1 MDKTMS
7 YITFILG
14 AVIGSIATIFTILFI
29 AFVWSG
35 RKINKHLND
44 INNAPNKNI

>member
-1 MDKTMS
+1 MN

-14 AVIGSIATIFTILFI
+14 AVIGSLTTIFLILFI

-35 RKINKHLND
+35 RKINKTLNE
-44 INNAPNKNI
+44 IK

>member
-1 MDKTMS
+1 MN

-14 AVIGSIATIFTILFI
+14 AVIGSLGTIFTILFI

-35 RKINKHLND
+35 RKINKTINEIND
-44 INNAPNKNI
+44 R